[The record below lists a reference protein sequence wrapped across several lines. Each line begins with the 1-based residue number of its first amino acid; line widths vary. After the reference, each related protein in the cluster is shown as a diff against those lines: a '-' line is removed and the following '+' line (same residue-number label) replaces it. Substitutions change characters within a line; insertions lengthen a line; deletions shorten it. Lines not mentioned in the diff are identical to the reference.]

1 MHCRHRGY
9 HGGGWAYTVWYWARG
24 WSRLRND
31 HGGRSETAI
40 AWTTMVASCGRI
52 GLWGWCFFLT
62 WEVFYITK
70 ERRNQYKATRAV
82 HLVLGT
88 RCKAFECVRAKI
100 EGSDLPSSDQKLLEI
115 YEEARKEAREAAL
128 ASGCL
133 VECRPRILDSLP
145 TIPTPTSIFGTNTA
159 AFTERDE
166 KATSQ
171 VELLP
176 GCTTELDSKALND
189 SPALKQLMASLQ
201 GIHSAYGAPAEGKVA
216 RNDEFGKKRPAR
228 QTRKSSDAD
237 FDLAEGDQM
246 HTGKAPSRDNSGN
259 NSRRRARGMVR
270 GIKQTSTGAW
280 TASYLQKTIGTFTTA
295 EAASTAYKT
304 VRNELVGSIL
314 PSNNPLRL
322 QIFEKAKKEARDA
335 ALASG
340 CLITTSTSTPNIQAN
355 AAAISIEATKGEANA
370 KKRGQGQPRE
380 NVNPF
385 VDPFE
390 ERSKRRC
397 RPRESV
403 DPRIAIAHQTLA
415 MQKQSAGPTAEIVV
429 QTIHCMPA
437 LASEVDF
444 DIHEPPMT
452 PIVKEGSMPVCNSKT
467 ELVAGPR
474 SKRERT
480 SKPFDCNIYWKDCGK
495 VRLLRH

>member
-1 MHCRHRGY
+1 M
-9 HGGGWAYTVWYWARG
+9 
-24 WSRLRND
+24 
-31 HGGRSETAI
+31 
-40 AWTTMVASCGRI
+40 
-52 GLWGWCFFLT
+52 
-62 WEVFYITK
+62 
-70 ERRNQYKATRAV
+70 
-82 HLVLGT
+82 
-88 RCKAFECVRAKI
+88 
-100 EGSDLPSSDQKLLEI
+100 
-115 YEEARKEAREAAL
+115 
-128 ASGCL
+128 
-133 VECRPRILDSLP
+133 
-145 TIPTPTSIFGTNTA
+145 
-159 AFTERDE
+159 
-166 KATSQ
+166 
-171 VELLP
+171 LP

-280 TASYLQKTIGTFTTA
+280 TASYLQKTIGTLTTA

-467 ELVAGPR
+467 ELNEHDVLLGRGPGAAKQIGNKKFRDLVRDFQPTYLLAKRKEKSLLAR
-474 SKRERT
+474 SIVLIVRKRGGRFVKKDDKTGGLYEIGDAKAEFKAAQALREGLGIRATERKH
-480 SKPFDCNIYWKDCGK
+480 SDCAAQKQSAVPFDVDMPDDGRTNMDRVPFPFATTNGITDDVAEIAASILAERDAKKKIDAPSVVPLPLPVHVEGVQGGYRYELDGGMEEGSEGDEWTSE
-495 VRLLRH
+495 VAEV